1 VGKKV
6 TLTLAAGIALAL
18 GIVAIAFAYGA
29 PYISCPLLRVG
40 NGSGCQFPALTVDF
54 GVGVVPKKL
63 PRHELAP
70 VAIELRGKVSTTD
83 DTHPPALREAAIDL
97 DRNVVI
103 SARGLPVCESRPH
116 FDVLSPGGSIQAC
129 RNAIVGSGRADFELA
144 LPEVPPILTSSRL
157 TAYNVGVKASVVTLV
172 LIAPISV
179 PAPRTI
185 AIPVEIEKVRD
196 NRHGPRAVAKI
207 PVIAGGSG
215 SLIDFSLRIK
225 RLFDY
230 KGSQKSF
237 AVARCPDRQL
247 DAGITARFRNETHEP
262 NVATATVIT
271 GAVASPCTPTG

>member
-1 VGKKV
+1 M
-6 TLTLAAGIALAL
+6 TLTLVAGIALAL

-29 PYISCPLLRVG
+29 PYISTCRQSAIG
-40 NGSGCQFPALTVDF
+40 EGAGCHGFPGLSVDF

-63 PRHELAP
+63 PRHALAP

-83 DTHPPALREAAIDL
+83 GTHPSALREATIDF
-97 DRNVVI
+97 DRNVAI
-103 SARGLPVCESRPH
+103 SAKGLPVCESRPH
-116 FDVLSPGGSIQAC
+116 FDVLGPGESIRKAC
-129 RNAIVGSGRADFELA
+129 RSSIVGSGRADFELA

-157 TAYNVGVKASVVTLV
+157 TAYNVGVKAGVVTLV
-172 LIAPISV
+172 VIAPISV

-230 KGSQKSF
+230 KGSRKSF

-271 GAVASPCTPTG
+271 GAVASPCTPMG